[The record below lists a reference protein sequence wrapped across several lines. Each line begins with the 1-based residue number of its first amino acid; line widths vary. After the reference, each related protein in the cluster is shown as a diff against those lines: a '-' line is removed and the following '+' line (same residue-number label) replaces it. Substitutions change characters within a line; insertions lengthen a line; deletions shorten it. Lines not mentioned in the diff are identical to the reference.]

1 MPVDKRIFEIGVQKT
16 KAIEDAFVQF
26 GKTASRTAVSQAQRQ
41 ALKPMLKAA
50 KANAP
55 RRTGLSKKSIKIIPL
70 KPRSGEVTRM
80 AVAPTGAGFVLL
92 FAEKGTFK
100 QAAEPW
106 LEPARDAHIDFYIK
120 HIHLFI
126 AQKFEKIAKKMKTQL
141 ERGKV
146 TARTAR
152 ILSR

>member
-1 MPVDKRIFEIGVQKT
+1 MPVDKRVFKFSVQST
-16 KAIEDAFVQF
+16 KPIEDAFKQF
-26 GKTASRTAVSQAQRQ
+26 GKTASKTAVSQAQRQ
-41 ALKPMLKAA
+41 GLKPMLKAA
-50 KANAP
+50 RANAP
-55 RRTGLSKKSIKIIPL
+55 VRTGLSKKSIKILALIA
-70 KPRSGEVTRM
+70 RFGEITRM
-80 AVAPTGAGFVLL
+80 AIAPTGAGFVLL

-106 LEPARDAHIDFYIK
+106 LEPARDANIDFYLK

-146 TARTAR
+146 TVRTAR
-152 ILSR
+152 ILNR